1 MEGDNMTD
9 VLIIGS
15 GIIGSLIAYEL
26 SRYNLEVL
34 VVDKENDIANESTMA
49 NSAIIHAG
57 FDPVPNTL
65 KAKLNL
71 LGKELYEDLCK
82 SLKVGYKKIG
92 SLTVATNDE
101 EVQKLEMLLDRANEN
116 GVEVRLIS
124 GDEVRELEPN
134 LSTHIVKGLMCE
146 DTAIVYPWEV
156 AIAAMEVALK
166 NGVVLKLNTEVLG
179 IHKGDSSYEVE
190 TNQGTFQT
198 KIVINA
204 AGLFGFEVGRMINPE
219 FDFNIQAR
227 RGTYFVL
234 DKDFNAV
241 SRVIYPTPTKRGKG
255 VLIVPTTHGNT
266 LLGPDS
272 ELVDDKE
279 NVSTTVEAYDYIKEQ
294 LSRIL
299 PQFPASNVM
308 RSFTGLR
315 ASGSSGD
322 FYIQPDS
329 IHETFVHV
337 IGIESPGLSA
347 APAIAQYVL
356 QFIRPHIELVE
367 KETYEE
373 REAYVNLKTLS
384 REEKNA
390 LIKQNPAYG
399 RMVCRCEQI
408 TEGEIVDSI
417 RRHGG
422 ATTVKGVKK
431 RCRPGMGK
439 CQGSFCEPYVLQ
451 ILARELNKKVD
462 EINYDEVGTEVLV
475 EEK

>member
-1 MEGDNMTD
+1 MEGDKMVD
-9 VLIIGS
+9 ILIIGC
-15 GIIGSLIAYEL
+15 GIVGSLMAYEL
-26 SRYNLEVL
+26 SKYDVKVV

-71 LGKELYEDLCK
+71 LGKDLYEPLCK
-82 SLKVGYKKIG
+82 SLKVGYKKVG
-92 SLTVATNDE
+92 SLTVATSEE
-101 EVQKLEMLLDRANEN
+101 EVKKLEILESRAKEN
-116 GVEVRLIS
+116 KVKVRLIS
-124 GDEVRELEPN
+124 GDEVRVLEPQ
-134 LSTHIVKGLMCE
+134 LSTNIVKGLVCE
-146 DTAIVYPWEV
+146 ETAIVYPWEV
-156 AIAAMEVALK
+156 AIAAMEVALN
-166 NGVVLKLNTEVLG
+166 NGVELQLNTEVLA
-179 IHKGDSSYEVE
+179 IHKGDNYEV
-190 TNQGTFQT
+190 QT
-198 KIVINA
+198 SNGMIRAKMVINA
-204 AGLFGFEVGRMINPE
+204 AGLFGCEVGRMINPE
-219 FDFNIQAR
+219 FEFEIQPR

-234 DKDFNAV
+234 DKDFNAI
-241 SRVIYPTPTKRGKG
+241 SRVIYPTPTERGKG

-272 ELVDDKE
+272 EIVDDKE
-279 NVSTTVEAYDYIKEQ
+279 NVATTVEAYDYIKDQ

-299 PQFPASNVM
+299 PQFPATHVM

-329 IHETFVHV
+329 RYETFVHV

-347 APAIAQYVL
+347 APAISKYVL
-356 QFIRPHIELVE
+356 DFIRPHIELNE
-367 KETYEE
+367 KEWDSS
-373 REAYVNLKTLS
+373 RRPYVNLKALT

-390 LIKQNPAYG
+390 LIQKNPAYG

-408 TEGEIVDSI
+408 TEGEIIDSI
-417 RRHGG
+417 RRHAG

-451 ILARELNKKVD
+451 ILARELNQCVD
-462 EINYDEVGTEVLV
+462 EVNYDEVGTNILV

>member
-1 MEGDNMTD
+1 MND

-15 GIIGSLIAYEL
+15 GIVGSLIAYEL
-26 SRYNLEVL
+26 SKYQLSVI

-57 FDPVPNTL
+57 FDPIPGTL
-65 KAKLNL
+65 KAKLNGQ
-71 LGKELYEDLCK
+71 GKLMYESLCN

-101 EVQKLEMLLDRANEN
+101 EVKKLELLESRAKEN
-116 GVEVRLIS
+116 GVAVELIS
-124 GDEVRELEPN
+124 GDKVRELEPH
-134 LSTHIVKGLMCE
+134 LAKSIIRGLVCD
-146 DTAIVYPWEV
+146 DTAIIYPWEV
-156 AIAAMEVALK
+156 AIAAMEVAIK
-166 NGVVLKLNTEVLG
+166 NGVELKLNTEVIG
-179 IHKGDSSYEVE
+179 IEKLDECYQVQ
-190 TNQGTFQT
+190 TNQGMIEA
-198 KIVINA
+198 KMVINA
-204 AGLFGFEVGRMINPE
+204 AGVFGFEVGRMINPD
-219 FDFNIQAR
+219 FDFNIKAR

-241 SRVIYPTPTKRGKG
+241 SRVIYPTPTERGKG

-272 ELVDDKE
+272 EFVDDKG
-279 NVSTTVEAYDYIKEQ
+279 NVSTTVEAYDYIKDQ
-294 LSRIL
+294 LSHLL
-299 PQFPASNVM
+299 PEFPATNVM

-322 FYIQPDS
+322 FYIQPDE
-329 IHETFVHV
+329 HYETFIHV

-347 APAIAQYVL
+347 APAIAKYVL
-356 QFIRPHIELVE
+356 DFIRPHVELAE
-367 KETYEE
+367 KEWDSS
-373 REAYVNLKTLS
+373 REPYVNLKALS

-390 LIKQNPAYG
+390 LIKKDPAYG
-399 RMVCRCEQI
+399 RMICRCEQI
-408 TEGEIVDSI
+408 TEGEIIDSI
-417 RRHGG
+417 RRHAG

-462 EINYDEVGTEVLV
+462 EVNYDELGTNVLI